1 MSMWLESGRAAL
13 DGPGTVE
20 DTESHHPGHNT
31 AMGAIV
37 RSCLTV
43 LAGVVD
49 THEQMNEIAG
59 CEPNEDCDRSELS
72 DYPTTARPR

>member
-1 MSMWLESGRAAL
+1 
-13 DGPGTVE
+13 
-20 DTESHHPGHNT
+20 
-31 AMGAIV
+31 MGAIV

-49 THEQMNEIAG
+49 THEQMNEIAS